1 MKRMR
6 FLVAILVIWL
16 FFFYNIERLSR
27 PVNFTIAAYV
37 LVPAMAVIIVLVPRL
52 HKVPLGVLLIA
63 PVVTFL
69 VLKVSLEEHVW
80 GATLPLTVT
89 EACAIALTVI
99 LARWVSI
106 EVNEFERA
114 VGHIVI
120 GEANN
125 LSNPFST
132 SQVEMYQEL
141 RRARRYHRPLALMS
155 IGIKDESIKV
165 ALDRMVQEVQ
175 QAMMKRYVVSS
186 VAKTLCDKLDDHDI
200 IAHSNGN
207 FLVLLP
213 EVTPE
218 ELDRLTGDLCDEVS
232 RQVGVVLQIGAASF
246 PDDAVTFDSLIEK
259 AVREMGQEQ
268 ELEHLWQS
276 RQFITDDTI

>member
-1 MKRMR
+1 
-6 FLVAILVIWL
+6 VA
-16 FFFYNIERLSR
+16 
-27 PVNFTIAAYV
+27 
-37 LVPAMAVIIVLVPRL
+37 
-52 HKVPLGVLLIA
+52 
-63 PVVTFL
+63 FL
-69 VLKVSLEEHVW
+69 VLKVSLEGHVW

-99 LARWVSI
+99 LARRVSI
-106 EVNEFERA
+106 KVNEFERA

-125 LSNPFST
+125 LSSPFST

-141 RRARRYHRPLALMS
+141 RRARRYHRPLAMMS
-155 IGIKDESIKV
+155 IGIKDESMQV

-175 QAMMKRYVVSS
+175 QAMMKRYVVSD
-186 VAKTLCDKLDDHDI
+186 VVKTLCDKLDDHDI

-218 ELDRLTGDLCDEVS
+218 ELERLTDNLRDEVS

-246 PDDAVTFDSLIEK
+246 PDDAVTFDSLVEK